1 MFRLVATIATVASLL
16 PLVAQAQDPDFTLS
30 TAPAL
35 RESGFLQFIMPRFS
49 LKTRIRPVLETD
61 GTNAE
66 AYWDTQG
73 GQPVMEGRGQI
84 FYLRLAARDTP
95 ESKKAQRFADWL
107 MSEIGQR
114 TVEQFRVEGL
124 PVFRVISAKTASVE
138 DITFQGDVGRGE
150 NLAFANCARCHE
162 IGTRNLM
169 KGIGSTPSFG
179 LLRGLPD
186 WQERFMTFYLRP
198 PHPPITQIEGI
209 TEAFDLARPPTIVP
223 LLLTDTDVEDILSF
237 VAGSVEKVDL
247 GAPLVVH
254 QLSRSLR

>member
-1 MFRLVATIATVASLL
+1 MFRFIALVASLL
-16 PLVAQAQDPDFTLS
+16 PLMAQAQDPDFTLS

-35 RESGFLQFIMPRFS
+35 RESGFLRFIMPRFS
-49 LKTRIRPVLETD
+49 LKTRIRPALETD
-61 GTNAE
+61 AATAE
-66 AYWDTQG
+66 AYWDTRG
-73 GQPVMEGRGQI
+73 GQPVMEGFGQT
-84 FYLRLAARDTP
+84 FYLRLAAQGAPLDTP
-95 ESKKAQRFADWL
+95 QGQKAQRFADWL
-107 MSEIGQR
+107 LSEIGQR
-114 TVEQFRVEGL
+114 TVEQFRVEGAQ
-124 PVFRVISAKTASVE
+124 VFRVIVAKTVAVE
-138 DITFQGDVGRGE
+138 DIVFQGDGGRGE

-209 TEAFDLARPPTIVP
+209 TEAFDPSRPPTIVP

-237 VAGSVEKVDL
+237 VATSVEKVDL
-247 GAPLVVH
+247 GAPLVEH
-254 QLSRSLR
+254 Q